1 MASPVI
7 QFKRGALANLPG
19 LRAGEPG
26 WTTDSFDLY
35 VGINSTTGG
44 NKIVGSG
51 SSSMYTWIN
60 FIRLGDT

>member
-26 WTTDSFDLY
+26 WTTDAFDLY
-35 VGINSTTGG
+35 IGLDSTTGG
-44 NKIVGSG
+44 NKIVGSHRFG
-51 SSSMYTWIN
+51 QIALLQLEVVL
-60 FIRLGDT
+60 IL